1 MGFTSDEQGEAKFY
15 SNKLELHRCTEE
27 EVGLDESGNSKFYSI
42 IDEDK
47 NALK

>member
-27 EVGLDESGNSKFYSI
+27 EVGLDE
-42 IDEDK
+42 
-47 NALK
+47 